1 MKKVT
6 IITGKIATGKTQIAI
21 EKSIECIK
29 QSKKVVHLTFEDRK
43 ENIQKWFVAKYV
55 NKYPEELTK
64 EDIENFRENILFLN
78 LFLLHK
84 GVEEIKNCE
93 LFYLVDLIASCDV
106 IVVDFLQCMGY
117 SKETYRSI
125 IDFAVKYNKEV
136 YIVISQNNDEFD
148 IDDAENFDEIIDAE
162 TYYSKKQRM
171 SKSVAVSDLLRIINT
186 D

>member
-29 QSKKVVHLTFEDRK
+29 QSKKVVYLTFEDRK

-106 IVVDFLQCMGY
+106 IVVDFLQGMGY

>member
-29 QSKKVVHLTFEDRK
+29 QSKKVVYLTFEDRK

-106 IVVDFLQCMGY
+106 IVVDFLQGMGY

-148 IDDAENFDEIIDAE
+148 IDDAENFDEIIDTE